1 MKRILSLMAVL
12 LSTFIYAQTTV
23 TGTIVSNDNTPI
35 PGANVVFDA
44 TTGAVSDFDG
54 NFTIVV
60 NASPPF
66 DLTISSIGFEAS
78 TINVTADNLSIDVSL
93 SDSTNL
99 LDEVV
104 LSASRTPERLF
115 ESPVTVERFDY
126 KDIAQSTGSS
136 FYQSLE
142 NLKGVQIN
150 QGAMLLP
157 IINTRGF
164 STIDNTGFVQLVDG
178 MDNAAPGL
186 NFAAGNLVGIN
197 EIDIQSVELL
207 PGAASALYGAN
218 AVKGIML
225 MNSKSPFDFPGFSAY
240 IKSGVT
246 SSDNGGDNS
255 YYDAAVRLAKNWND
269 KFALKAV
276 VSIVEGTDWVAG
288 DYRDRNLLS
297 GGETPL
303 SIEDQSY
310 LPGYN
315 GVNVYGEIPQT
326 INYTNVFRANV
337 LPVFVQQGLLSSA
350 QAAGVNQIFGVFAPD
365 YFGTEIVRN
374 TGYKEMELHDGGTS
388 SFKVDLSAHYR
399 IDGNKELIW
408 NSKIGN
414 GSTIY
419 HATNRNNL
427 KNFQLQQHKIEY
439 RTPKLTA
446 RAYTTIEDSGN
457 THDMEFL
464 GIRMAFAQ
472 PGGLGGW
479 FNSYLNTYF
488 LDAAA
493 LINPNPQTALNT
505 ILGGIQQGI
514 TDFDSLLSL
523 YGKNDSSAHNVKTW
537 LRSF

>member
-12 LSTFIYAQTTV
+12 LTTFIYAQTTV
-23 TGTIVSNDNTPI
+23 TGTVVAEDNTPI

-44 TTGAVSDFDG
+44 NTGAVSNFDG
-54 NFTIVV
+54 DFTIIV

-66 DLTISSIGFEAS
+66 DLKVSSIGFETT
-78 TINVTADNLSIDVSL
+78 TISVDGDNLSIDVIL
-93 SDSTNL
+93 ADSDNL

-269 KFALKAV
+269 KVALKAV

-288 DYRDRNLLS
+288 DYRAV
-297 GGETPL
+297 
-303 SIEDQSY
+303 SY
-310 LPGYN
+310 THLTLP
-315 GVNVYGEIPQT
+315 
-326 INYTNVFRANV
+326 
-337 LPVFVQQGLLSSA
+337 
-350 QAAGVNQIFGVFAPD
+350 
-365 YFGTEIVRN
+365 
-374 TGYKEMELHDGGTS
+374 
-388 SFKVDLSAHYR
+388 
-399 IDGNKELIW
+399 
-408 NSKIGN
+408 
-414 GSTIY
+414 TIY
-419 HATNRNNL
+419 
-427 KNFQLQQHKIEY
+427 
-439 RTPKLTA
+439 
-446 RAYTTIEDSGN
+446 S
-457 THDMEFL
+457 
-464 GIRMAFAQ
+464 
-472 PGGLGGW
+472 
-479 FNSYLNTYF
+479 
-488 LDAAA
+488 
-493 LINPNPQTALNT
+493 
-505 ILGGIQQGI
+505 
-514 TDFDSLLSL
+514 
-523 YGKNDSSAHNVKTW
+523 V
-537 LRSF
+537 